1 MEGHDYFS
9 VICEISHDL
18 FGICSRLDHSCPAWI
33 IKVDF
38 FTDVSWPTCDPTLS
52 DHPPFIF
59 STLSLKKIGTPPGR
73 HHMPSIWRRFLAN
86 YYCTKHISSLI
97 WWIVKWLSSFI
108 YPKTKKDQRETS
120 YSIACTT

>member
-38 FTDVSWPTCDPTLS
+38 FTDVS
-52 DHPPFIF
+52 
-59 STLSLKKIGTPPGR
+59 
-73 HHMPSIWRRFLAN
+73 
-86 YYCTKHISSLI
+86 
-97 WWIVKWLSSFI
+97 
-108 YPKTKKDQRETS
+108 
-120 YSIACTT
+120 